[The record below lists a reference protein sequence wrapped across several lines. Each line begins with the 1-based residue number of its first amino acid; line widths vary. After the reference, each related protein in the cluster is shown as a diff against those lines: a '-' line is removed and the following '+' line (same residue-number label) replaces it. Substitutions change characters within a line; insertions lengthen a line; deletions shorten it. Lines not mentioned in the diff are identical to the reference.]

1 MKILIVLIA
10 VFSPQ
15 VLYAQ
20 DADYWELYETYAAA
34 DVAKYHDILQ
44 SIEAGDIGKAK
55 QKILSYQ
62 GGELL
67 VLENMRKYREISSSS
82 VEVVK
87 MVRQYNHEFIE

>member
-10 VFSPQ
+10 VFLAQ

-20 DADYWELYETYAAA
+20 DADYWELYETYAAS

-44 SIEAGDIGKAK
+44 SIEVGDIGKAK

-62 GGELL
+62 AAELL
-67 VLENMRKYREISSSS
+67 VLENMHKYREISNISAA
-82 VEVVK
+82 VVK
-87 MVRQYNHEFIE
+87 MARQYNHEFIE